1 VQLTK
6 KFIDAEG
13 GDIGHYWQRNMIEVR
28 ALALKAICGI
38 GNMRSFDVDP
48 EATDECIRNLR
59 DCGLSITTCMI
70 GKLCATTLTD
80 NMIGT
85 GVHINAIRR

>member
-1 VQLTK
+1 
-6 KFIDAEG
+6 
-13 GDIGHYWQRNMIEVR
+13 
-28 ALALKAICGI
+28 
-38 GNMRSFDVDP
+38 MRSFDVDP